1 MEKQKLLRKRKAAFI
16 MNLAIV
22 VIDIIAVVWMM
33 CGPRTGVLTS
43 SRLSALKFF
52 TVDSNILMGIVAGI
66 VAADLWRVLKGKK
79 EDLAESSYVLAL
91 TGTVG
96 VTLTMLVTIFFL
108 APTMGPKVG
117 VLSLFA
123 GSNFFLH
130 LVNPILSIIVFLGFE
145 RSVRLKF
152 RYTFVG
158 IIPLVIYAIY
168 YTVEALTHMQDG
180 VIAPG
185 YDWYGFF
192 FLGPKSAVIVLPMVI
207 AVTYG
212 ISVLLW
218 RLNRARAKGK
228 SSAG

>member
-1 MEKQKLLRKRKAAFI
+1 MEKQKLLRKRKTAFI

-22 VIDIIAVVWMM
+22 VIEIIAVVWMM

-66 VAADLWRVLKGKK
+66 VAADLWSVLKGKK

-96 VTLTMLVTIFFL
+96 VTLTM
-108 APTMGPKVG
+108 
-117 VLSLFA
+117 
-123 GSNFFLH
+123 
-130 LVNPILSIIVFLGFE
+130 
-145 RSVRLKF
+145 
-152 RYTFVG
+152 
-158 IIPLVIYAIY
+158 
-168 YTVEALTHMQDG
+168 
-180 VIAPG
+180 
-185 YDWYGFF
+185 
-192 FLGPKSAVIVLPMVI
+192 VI

-228 SSAG
+228 T